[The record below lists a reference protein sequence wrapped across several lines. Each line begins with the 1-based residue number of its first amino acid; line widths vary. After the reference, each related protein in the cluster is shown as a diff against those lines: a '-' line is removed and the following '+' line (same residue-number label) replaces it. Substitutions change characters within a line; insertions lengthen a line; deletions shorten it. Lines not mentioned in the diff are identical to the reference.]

1 MERTG
6 GVSAEQ
12 LEAALAEGS
21 QAAHTGVAA
30 HAACPHRGPGA
41 ALAALRR
48 SWVIGFV
55 GERQAIAAA
64 RAAVDSGNKPG

>member
-30 HAACPHRGPGA
+30 HVACPHRGPGA

-48 SWVIGFV
+48 AWVIGFV
-55 GERQAIAAA
+55 GERRAIAAA